1 MSNTTGL
8 NDSTEM
14 TAGNRR
20 NLLRISQRSSSLL
33 VQVIACDGGPLN
45 PCHPARARELIRKQ
59 RAIRISQRPYTIRLL
74 NDHLRP
80 SESTTSQQDIP

>member
-1 MSNTTGL
+1 MRTLTGL

-33 VQVIACDGGPLN
+33 VQVIACDGRPLN
-45 PCHPARARELIRKQ
+45 SCHPARARELIRKQ
-59 RAIRISQRPYTIRLL
+59 RAIRISHRPYTIRLL
-74 NDHLRP
+74 NDHLSP
-80 SESTTSQQDIP
+80 LASTTSPQDTP